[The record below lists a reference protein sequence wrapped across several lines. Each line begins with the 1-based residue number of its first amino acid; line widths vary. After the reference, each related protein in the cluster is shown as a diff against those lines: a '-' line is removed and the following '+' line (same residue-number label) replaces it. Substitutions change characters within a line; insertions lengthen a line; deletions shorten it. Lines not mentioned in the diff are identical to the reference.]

1 MVEIKVLGPIQVLRD
16 GEPVDIG
23 GPTQRRLLASLVAQ
37 ADQVVPVRALLED
50 LWGDDPPPSGPAS
63 IQSYVSRLRRA
74 LGPEVIETTSPGYRL
89 ALAGLAIDSQD
100 FLEAAADLPGDP
112 DEKRKAIDSAL
123 RLWNGPPFEDFPHVE
138 YASRRLLE
146 TRYDLEEERARL
158 IADSGDGNAAVSALE
173 KITAEEPLR
182 ESAWATLGVVL
193 TRLGRQAEAVRALN
207 RYRDNLA
214 QIGLEPG
221 PGFED
226 AETEVFAERPPPTS
240 RIRPIPHPG
249 SSFVGRSNEVSELTR
264 LLEENRLVSV
274 VGPGGMGKTRLV
286 TEAARARDETDVVF
300 VRLESLS
307 DHREVAPAVLNA
319 LGGETR
325 GNPTESVIA
334 HLTRSVPSLLVLD
347 NAEHVIDTTAALV
360 TEVSSST
367 ATTVLITSREPL
379 NIPGETVMT
388 LGPLDPGSAIDLY
401 RDRARAVDPDFEAP
415 SSTLDMLCEELDYM
429 PLAIEMAAARSK
441 ALAPEVILERIS
453 REYGLFDRPL
463 RGGSE
468 RHRSLDAMVN
478 WSYSLLEPPAQRV
491 FERLSV
497 VSGTF
502 DVDLA
507 TALAGFGAV
516 AETQVAGI
524 VADLVEKSLV
534 DRTRSGRFR
543 MLRVLKSFAAQK
555 LTDGPDEER
564 TRKRHAR
571 WFAELATQIGE
582 GLSSPDELL
591 WIGRAN
597 DSVEDLGSALIW
609 SAEHYDLDVTRDILE
624 GLFDW
629 FYHRHPPAITNW
641 GDIVLAATEGHEA
654 HSAASAWAALAA
666 VKRHDMKTAHQIAF
680 GGTDVEGPAGRYAW
694 FMTGEVAC
702 YTGRLEDALDAFRRQ
717 MIRASHVDDRIG
729 VIDGL
734 AGEAMVLAF
743 EGHFDRAMEVADELE
758 RAAAEIPAPTYRA
771 YSRYATAEAI
781 IVSDPERAAD
791 LFESA
796 VGLAASVNN
805 HFIQALAATSL
816 GSVLSALGRQSEAIE
831 TLRTVIGMWDSL
843 GIPNYQWAGIQ
854 FLGAVLA
861 ETGEHETA
869 VRLLA
874 AADKAGRRPFT
885 AGQAHWGPV
894 VDKLR
899 DVEGHDDW
907 AAEGAKL
914 ALSEATELALAAT
927 RPL

>member
-16 GEPVDIG
+16 GKPVDIG

-37 ADQVVPVRALLED
+37 ADEVVPVRSLLED

-89 ALAGLAIDSQD
+89 IPTGLTIDSQE
-100 FLEAAADLPGDP
+100 FLEAATTLPANP
-112 DEKRKAIDSAL
+112 DVRRETIASAL
-123 RLWNGPPFEDFPHVE
+123 RLWRGPPFEDFPHVD
-138 YASRRLLE
+138 YASRRLSE

-158 IADSGDGNAAVSALE
+158 LADAGEGYAAVSALE
-173 KITAEEPLR
+173 KITVEEPLR

-193 TRLGRQAEAVRALN
+193 TRLGRQPEAVRALN

-214 QIGLEPG
+214 EIGLEPG
-221 PGFED
+221 SVFEE
-226 AETEVFAERPPPTS
+226 AETRVFAERPPTKTS
-240 RIRPIPHPG
+240 PLRIPHPG
-249 SSFVGRSNEVSELTR
+249 SSFVGRRNEVSELTR

-286 TEAARARDETDVVF
+286 TEAARAWDETDVVF

-334 HLTRSVPSLLVLD
+334 HLSRSEPTLVVLD

-360 TEVSSST
+360 TEVTGST
-367 ATTVLITSREPL
+367 EATVLVTSREPL

-388 LGPLDPGSAIDLY
+388 LDPLDPGSAIELY
-401 RDRARAVDPDFEAP
+401 RDRARAVDPDFDAP

-441 ALAPEVILERIS
+441 ALAPEEIIERIG
-453 REYGLFDRPL
+453 REYGLFARPL

-468 RHRSLDAMVN
+468 RHRNLDAMVN
-478 WSYSLLEPPAQRV
+478 WSYGLLDPPAQRV

-497 VSGTF
+497 VWGNF

-507 TALAGFGAV
+507 TALAGFGVV
-516 AETQVAGI
+516 AENQVAGT

-534 DRTRSGRFR
+534 DRTRSGQYR

-555 LTDGPDEER
+555 LADGPDQEQ
-564 TRKRHAR
+564 TRRRHAR
-571 WFAELATQIGE
+571 WFADLATQIGR
-582 GLSSPDELL
+582 GLSSPDELM

-597 DSVEDLGSALIW
+597 DSVEDLGSALTW
-609 SAEHYDLDVTRDILE
+609 SAEHRDLDVTKAILE

-641 GDIVLAATEGHEA
+641 GDMVLAATEGHEA

-666 VKRHDMKTAHQIAF
+666 VKRHDMEKAHQIAF
-680 GGTDVEGPAGRYAW
+680 GGTNVEGPAGRYAW

-734 AGEAMVLAF
+734 AGETMVLAF

-758 RAAAEIPAPTYRA
+758 RASAEIAAPTYSA

-781 IVSDPERAAD
+781 IVTDPERAAD

-831 TLRTVIGMWDSL
+831 TLRTVIGMWESL

-854 FLGAVLA
+854 FLGAALA

-869 VRLLA
+869 ARLLA

-899 DVEGHDDW
+899 DVDGYEEW
-907 AAEGAKL
+907 AATGSKL
-914 ALSEATELALAAT
+914 SLAEATELALAAT
-927 RPL
+927 RP

>member
-1 MVEIKVLGPIQVLRD
+1 MVEIKVLGPTQVLRD
-16 GEPVDIG
+16 SEPVDIG

-37 ADQVVPVRALLED
+37 ADEVVPVRALLED

-74 LGPEVIETTSPGYRL
+74 LGTEVIETTSPGYRL
-89 ALAGLAIDSQD
+89 VSNGLAIDSQE
-100 FLEAAADLPGDP
+100 FLDAATALPADPEGRR
-112 DEKRKAIDSAL
+112 EAIDSAL
-123 RLWNGPPFEDFPHVE
+123 RLWRGPPFEDFPHVE

-158 IADSGDGNAAVSALE
+158 MADAGEGNAAVSALE
-173 KITAEEPLR
+173 KITVEEPLR
-182 ESAWATLGVVL
+182 ESAWATLGLVL
-193 TRLGRQAEAVRALN
+193 MRLGRQPEAVRALN

-214 QIGLEPG
+214 EIGLEPG
-221 PGFED
+221 SVFEE
-226 AETEVFAERPPPTS
+226 AETSVFAEPPKASP
-240 RIRPIPHPG
+240 RRIPHPG
-249 SSFVGRSNEVSELTR
+249 SSFVGRRDEVSELTR

-286 TEAARARDETDVVF
+286 TEAARAWEETDIVF

-334 HLTRSVPSLLVLD
+334 HLSRSGPTLVVLD

-360 TEVSSST
+360 TEVTSST
-367 ATTVLITSREPL
+367 EATVLVTSREPL
-379 NIPGETVMT
+379 NIPGEAVMT
-388 LGPLDPGSAIDLY
+388 LGPLDPGSAVELY
-401 RDRARAVDPDFEAP
+401 RDRALAVDPHFDAP

-441 ALAPEVILERIS
+441 ALAPEEIIERIG
-453 REYGLFDRPL
+453 REYGLLARPL
-463 RGGSE
+463 RGRTE

-478 WSYSLLEPPAQRV
+478 WSYDLLDPPAQRV

-497 VSGTF
+497 VWGTF
-502 DVDLA
+502 DVDVA
-507 TALAGFGAV
+507 TALAGFGVV
-516 AETQVAGI
+516 AENHVAGI

-555 LTDGPDEER
+555 LADGPDEEE
-564 TRKRHAR
+564 TRRRHAR
-571 WFAELATQIGE
+571 WFAELATQIGR

-597 DSVEDLGSALIW
+597 DSVEDLGSALTW
-609 SAEHYDLDVTRDILE
+609 SAEHGDLDVTKDILE

-641 GDIVLAATEGHEA
+641 GDMVLAVTEGHEA

-666 VKRHDMKTAHQIAF
+666 VKRHDMEGAHQIAF
-680 GGTDVEGPAGRYAW
+680 GGTGVEGPAGRYAW

-717 MIRASHVDDRIG
+717 MIRASHVEDRIG

-734 AGEAMVLAF
+734 AGETMVLAF
-743 EGHFDRAMEVADELE
+743 EGHFDRAMEVAEELQ
-758 RAAAEIPAPTYRA
+758 RATAEIAAPTYQA

-781 IVSDPERAAD
+781 IVSDPERAAE
-791 LFESA
+791 LFQSA

-805 HFIQALAATSL
+805 HYIQALAATSL
-816 GSVLSALGRQSEAIE
+816 GSVLSALGRHSEAIE
-831 TLRTVIGMWDSL
+831 ILRKTIGMWDSL

-861 ETGEHETA
+861 ATGEHENA
-869 VRLLA
+869 ARLLA
-874 AADKAGRRPFT
+874 AADRAGRRPFT

-899 DVEGHDDW
+899 DIDGYDEW
-907 AAEGAKL
+907 AAAGSKL
-914 ALSEATELALAAT
+914 GLAEATELALTAT
-927 RPL
+927 QR